1 MNPIL
6 KDDNTTISFFKE
18 EVREFV
24 RERNWAKFHT
34 PKNLIQALSIEVA
47 ELSEIFLFK
56 DYSLDTISKNKE
68 ILERLSDEIA
78 DVFIYLISLTNSVNV
93 DLTDIFFKKMEKNR
107 NKYSPEEFN
116 NGSYR
121 KL

>member
-24 RERNWAKFHT
+24 RVRNWNKFHT

-56 DYSLDTISKNKE
+56 DYSLETIRKNKE

-93 DLTDIFFKKMEKNR
+93 DLTDIFIKKMEKNR
-107 NKYSPEEFN
+107 GKYSTEEFY

>member
-6 KDDNTTISFFKE
+6 KDDNTAISFFKE

-24 RERNWAKFHT
+24 RARNWDKFHT

-56 DYSLDTISKNKE
+56 DYSLETIRKNKE
-68 ILERLSDEIA
+68 ILEKLSDEIA

-93 DLTDIFFKKMEKNR
+93 DLTDIFIKKMAKNR
-107 NKYSPEEFN
+107 KKYSTEEFN

>member
-6 KDDNTTISFFKE
+6 RDDNTTISFFKE

-24 RERNWAKFHT
+24 RERNWKKFHT

-56 DYSLDTISKNKE
+56 DYSLETIRKNKE

-93 DLTDIFFKKMEKNR
+93 DLTDIFIKKMKKNR
-107 NKYSPEEFN
+107 SKYSTEEFN

>member
-6 KDDNTTISFFKE
+6 KDENATISFFKE

-56 DYSLDTISKNKE
+56 DLSLDAIHNDKE
-68 ILERLSDEIA
+68 VLERLSDEIA
-78 DVFIYLISLTNSVNV
+78 DVFIYLISLSNSVNV
-93 DLTDIFFKKMEKNR
+93 DLTDIFIKKMEKNR
-107 NKYSPEEFN
+107 SKYSTEEFN